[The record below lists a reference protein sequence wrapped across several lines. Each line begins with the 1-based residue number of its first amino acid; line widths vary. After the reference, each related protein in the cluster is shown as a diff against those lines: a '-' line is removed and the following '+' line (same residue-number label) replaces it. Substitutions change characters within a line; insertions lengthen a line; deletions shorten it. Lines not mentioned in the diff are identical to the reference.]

1 MGLEEKLSEKVLRPG
16 ASVKCSD
23 SRGGAKGNATCEIDI
38 ITAPGDGL
46 NPAFLIH
53 VHGIVK
59 SQYLF
64 NVPEGFSRF
73 VLEHRLR
80 PGLGLRGV
88 FVTSLTQALGLPG
101 LVMRTRGEGH
111 GGFEFFGPSNG
122 TMEFVSATQH
132 VCRWNSPAVMVTE
145 IRDDMD
151 VYEDEQVIVYP
162 FFVESVSG
170 GGDKMQVKKRK
181 TDKSQSVKSD
191 STRVYTGLKFERHAI
206 FEQLTNLTPQKL
218 TTKHEIF
225 KRKYNRNLEC
235 CEFGSVWTRT
245 LSHETETE
253 KNENKINHHC
263 NLVLGGFVCHVKSI
277 DTSIIISNLN
287 SSFGIGTV
295 DCAASRDVG
304 QCIEFGTLGG
314 ECVADTLYPRID
326 KGKLKRFDVR
336 RVGESGRDLLGF
348 HATARLIAKL
358 NAVCPHVFP
367 LPFVW
372 DEGFLRGTPGRSEGH
387 EKNTID
393 QASKIFVG
401 LEGCRVSQFC
411 SDECISNADEFHALH
426 KIPEHI
432 NAEDVEEIKA
442 ECTKSV
448 KNSTDFE
455 DKTQSSRL
463 NNMNAAMSL
472 KKILLQ
478 SRSKDDDKAPP
489 AKESSPFVYID
500 NIQGPY
506 VAFLGTGSA
515 EPSKYRGPSAIYF
528 EMKDSNNQLQCFLMD
543 CGEGTFGQLIRVFGY
558 HGALKRLKKMQFI
571 WISHRH
577 ADHMSGVIE
586 MLCQRPKD
594 SKRLL
599 IVGPMAAIRWISSV
613 KRALG
618 IDNVTVEHTAQHL
631 NPGTLVHSFLRDMY
645 GAQVKFLQ
653 VHHCPDSYGI
663 VIRLRNGFKLVY
675 SGDTEPCE
683 RLIMYGKCAD
693 LLIHEAT
700 FEPDMVSDAR
710 RKKHSTV
717 QEALEVASRMSA
729 KRTILTH
736 FSQRYPK
743 FPIGIPVESQK
754 PIGVAFDGMVVPLAI
769 LDKVSAVTTM
779 VAQVFTN

>member
-1 MGLEEKLSEKVLRPG
+1 MTEKVRPD
-16 ASVKCSD
+16 ASVNCSD
-23 SRGGAKGNATCEIDI
+23 SREGAKGKATCEIDV

-88 FVTSLTQALGLPG
+88 FVTSLSQALGLPG

-111 GGFEFFGPSNG
+111 GGFEFFGPRNG

-145 IRDDMD
+145 IQDDMD

-162 FFVESVSG
+162 LFVERLSG
-170 GGDKMQVKKRK
+170 EGDKRQAKKRK
-181 TDKSQSVKSD
+181 SDESQGVKSERA
-191 STRVYTGLKFERHAI
+191 RVYKGLKLEKHAI
-206 FEQLTNLTPQKL
+206 FEQLTSLAPQKL
-218 TTKHEIF
+218 AAEHEVYE
-225 KRKYNRNLEC
+225 RKYRRC
-235 CEFGSVWTRT
+235 FDSCEFGSVWTRT
-245 LSHETETE
+245 VSNERTE
-253 KNENKINHHC
+253 KNEKHINHHDTM
-263 NLVLGGFVCHVKSI
+263 LLGGFVCHVKSI
-277 DTSIIISNLN
+277 DTSIIISTLNRNFSLDNL
-287 SSFGIGTV
+287 
-295 DCAASRDVG
+295 DCAAARDVG
-304 QCIEFGTLGG
+304 QCIEFGSFGG
-314 ECVADTLYPRID
+314 ACLADILYPRIE
-326 KGKLKRFDVR
+326 KCKIKRFFVR
-336 RVGESGRDLLGF
+336 RVGESGHDHLGF
-348 HATARLIAKL
+348 HATAKLIARL

-372 DEGFLRGTPGRSEGH
+372 NEGFLRGPSYCDEGN
-387 EKNTID
+387 KVSSID
-393 QASKIFVG
+393 QASKILVA
-401 LEGCRVSQFC
+401 LDGCRMSRFS
-411 SDECISNADEFHALH
+411 SDECISNADDFHALH

-432 NAEDVEEIKA
+432 NVEDVERIKS
-442 ECTKSV
+442 ECTRLV
-448 KNSTDFE
+448 GNSTSNE
-455 DKTQSSRL
+455 PKSQKARL
-463 NNMNAAMSL
+463 NNRNAAMSL

-478 SRSKDDDKAPP
+478 RKSKLDDKAPAP
-489 AKESSPFVYID
+489 MELKSPPFMYIG
-500 NIQGPY
+500 NTQGPY

-528 EMKDSNNQLQCFLMD
+528 EMKDSNNQIQCFLMD
-543 CGEGTFGQLIRVFGY
+543 CGEGTFGQLIRLFGY
-558 HGALKRLKKMQFI
+558 DGAIERLRKMQFI

-577 ADHMSGVIE
+577 ADHMSGIIE

-594 SKRLL
+594 SNRLL

-613 KRALG
+613 KSNLG
-618 IDNVTVEHTAQHL
+618 IENFIMEHTARHL
-631 NPGTLVHSFLRDMY
+631 SPGTTVHTFLSDMF

-653 VHHCPDSYGI
+653 VHHCSDSYGI
-663 VIRLRNGFKLVY
+663 VMRLRDGFKLVY

-683 RLIMYGKCAD
+683 MLITYGKYAD

-717 QEALEVASRMSA
+717 QEALEVSSRMSA

-743 FPIGIPVESQK
+743 FPIGVPVQSQR
-754 PIGVAFDGMVVPLAI
+754 PIGVAFDGMVIPLAI
-769 LDKVSAVTTM
+769 LDNVPAITTM
-779 VAQVFTN
+779 VHNTIGNK